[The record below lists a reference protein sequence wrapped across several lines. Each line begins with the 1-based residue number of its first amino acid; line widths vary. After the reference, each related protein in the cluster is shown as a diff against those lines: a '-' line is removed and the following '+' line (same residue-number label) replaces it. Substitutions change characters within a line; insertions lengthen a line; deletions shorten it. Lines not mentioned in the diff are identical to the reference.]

1 MEDLIRVS
9 SSCCD
14 ITSWHASAYHRAE
27 KAVWS
32 YFVIL
37 DFGRYQLGWR
47 GCKRSCSCFYHSS
60 HSANPTAPLQ
70 VLIHFLKFFLPP
82 SFAFGCCCCH
92 QHLRLEPKINWTSHC
107 GAGLGQTNIKAT
119 VVFTS
124 ICMVISVQLSMTSVR
139 VSWAGL
145 LETSV
150 CADFIKVT
158 PQLLMFWLGIHPLPS
173 FALTCLIVSL

>member
-1 MEDLIRVS
+1 MKDLIRVS

-14 ITSWHASAYHRAE
+14 ITSWHASAYHRAG
-27 KAVWS
+27 KTVWN

-37 DFGRYQLGWR
+37 DFGRYQLR
-47 GCKRSCSCFYHSS
+47 MMRVQKI
-60 HSANPTAPLQ
+60 L
-70 VLIHFLKFFLPP
+70 LLFLPFIP
-82 SFAFGCCCCH
+82 LSKSYCSTPGTDSFSYSILCFGHCCH
-92 QHLRLEPKINWTSHC
+92 QHLRLEPKINWTPNC

-158 PQLLMFWLGIHPLPS
+158 PQLLIFWLGIHPLPW